1 MKKIS
6 NNPYRRPEH
15 WRNIFLLTT
24 FILAV
29 NAGFLAATYLTGT
42 SRPWINLDYSLALVL
57 FAFRW
62 TAAGWAAGLI
72 FLTIDALSTLSQLF
86 PYPRLSDLVYL
97 LSFTSLSSSE
107 HRLLLGLAGTAL
119 ACKLMTMSAMGKR
132 ITPLSSLITF
142 NTLIIFAFLMT
153 KAGNN
158 ESNAPTY
165 RDLNTPIIFSQ
176 TSAFISMRSSSF
188 LDQFDGDDD
197 IFRSAPAGATRA
209 WLDEPQSIL
218 ADRLLLVV
226 VESWGV
232 SELPELNEG
241 LLSPLRAI
249 ASESF
254 QTGNINFNGLTI
266 SGELR
271 ELCKIAPLHLNLRD
285 IQSGF
290 ENCLPNKLQ
299 DAGYT
304 TGAMHGATSLM
315 YDRRHWYPRV
325 GFQETTFFEDRIWPR
340 RCYSFP
346 GACDLDML
354 PVLEDFFSKPGKRFM
369 YWLTLNT
376 HAPYDLRD
384 LRGPAADCTALN
396 LPEET
401 ETCRLIRLQ
410 ADFFAGLAEQLRH
423 ESLRDVDVIIV
434 GDHAPNMLNLKE
446 REENFRSGSVPWV
459 RFKTPAQ

>member
-1 MKKIS
+1 MLNALLRIKNIGMVE
-6 NNPYRRPEH
+6 NPALS
-15 WRNIFLLTT
+15 IA
-24 FILAV
+24 LALAL
-29 NAGFLAATYLTGT
+29 NAGFLIAANLTGT
-42 SRPWINLDYSLALVL
+42 DRAWINLDYAIAVVLIAFGLPSLGLTLAALFLLTDALVL
-57 FAFRW
+57 L
-62 TAAGWAAGLI
+62 G
-72 FLTIDALSTLSQLF
+72 QLYPF
-86 PYPRLSDLVYL
+86 PRLSDLLYL
-97 LSFTSLSSSE
+97 LKF
-107 HRLLLGLAGTAL
+107 TAL
-119 ACKLMTMSAMGKR
+119 ASTDHLLLMMAVMVIFAGKLVTLSIAGKR
-132 ITPLSSLITF
+132 ITPLTALITL
-142 NTLIIFAFLMT
+142 NILAASAWLLMST
-153 KAGNN
+153 SGDGDRMA
-158 ESNAPTY
+158 TY
-165 RDLNTPIIFSQ
+165 RKLEAPAIASQ
-176 TSAFISMRSSSF
+176 TSTLISMRSSAF
-188 LDQFDGDDD
+188 LDQLNGDG
-197 IFRSAPAGATRA
+197 SALNPGPDGASQP
-209 WLDEPQSIL
+209 WFNQLGNE
-218 ADRLLLVV
+218 DRLLLIV
-226 VESWGV
+226 VESWGSTNSPRV
-232 SELPELNEG
+232 NETLLAPLISLSEGKYQSGEMLFHG
-241 LLSPLRAI
+241 FTI
-249 ASESF
+249 A
-254 QTGNINFNGLTI
+254 
-266 SGELR
+266 GELR
-271 ELCKIAPLHLNLRD
+271 ELCKLTPLHFDLRKT
-285 IQSGF
+285 QVGF